1 MTMLLPL
8 LLLLGVQDADRV
20 GTMVT
25 SARDLTRADV
35 PCEKPKDDNE
45 IVVCSRRE
53 ADKYRVPF
61 VAAGNTKNSVPLRT
75 AELTRDMSR
84 LPCGQGAF
92 IAQCG
97 PGFGV
102 GITVGADGKT
112 GLIERER
119 AP

>member
-1 MTMLLPL
+1 MLLPL
-8 LLLLGVQDADRV
+8 MLLLGVQDADRV
-20 GTMVT
+20 DTMVT

-53 ADKYRVPF
+53 ADRYRVPF
-61 VAAGNTKNSVPLRT
+61 VASGSVDNSVPLRT
-75 AELTRDMSR
+75 AELTRDRSR
-84 LPCGQGAF
+84 LPCGRGAF

-102 GITVGADGKT
+102 GVTFSADGST
-112 GLIERER
+112 GLVKREL

>member
-1 MTMLLPL
+1 MLLPL
-8 LLLLGVQDADRV
+8 MLLLGVQDADRV
-20 GTMVT
+20 DTMVT

-53 ADKYRVPF
+53 ADRYRVPF
-61 VAAGNTKNSVPLRT
+61 VAASDVRNSVPLRT
-75 AELTRDMSR
+75 AELTADRSR

-102 GITVGADGKT
+102 TMTVGADGST
-112 GLIERER
+112 RMVEREP